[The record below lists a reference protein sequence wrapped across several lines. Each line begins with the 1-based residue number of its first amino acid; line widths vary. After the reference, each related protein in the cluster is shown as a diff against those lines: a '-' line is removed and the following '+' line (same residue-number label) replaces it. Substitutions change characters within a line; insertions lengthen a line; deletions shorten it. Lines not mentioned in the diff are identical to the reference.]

1 MDTVRLRN
9 TNRFP
14 TYRLSE
20 SLAETCSDI
29 LICSNKRTGDEV
41 VTVWENATDH
51 ELVMLWLWHNSEVRE
66 IYRLRAHTITTASLL
81 DGMGIA
87 VMCEQRECCLY
98 SDVITLAS
106 SSGVLARFR

>member
-20 SLAETCSDI
+20 SLAETYSDT
-29 LICSNKRTGDEV
+29 LIRSNKRTGDEV

-51 ELVMLWLWHNSEVRE
+51 ELVMLWLWHNGEVRE
-66 IYRLRAHTITTASLL
+66 IYRLASKMTTQASLL
-81 DGMGIA
+81 EGMGIA
-87 VMCEQRECCLY
+87 VISEARERCLY
-98 SDVITLAS
+98 NQVITDQSVSETA
-106 SSGVLARFR
+106 VRFE

>member
-1 MDTVRLRN
+1 MNTVRLRN

-20 SLAETCSDI
+20 SLAETCSDT
-29 LICSNKRTGDEV
+29 LIRSNKRTGDEV
-41 VTVWENATDH
+41 ATVWENATDH

-66 IYRLRAHTITTASLL
+66 IYRLRAHTISTASLL

-87 VMCEQRECCLY
+87 VICEQRQCCLY
-98 SDVITLAS
+98 NGVINQDSSVRKLAT
-106 SSGVLARFR
+106 FQ

>member
-1 MDTVRLRN
+1 M
-9 TNRFP
+9 
-14 TYRLSE
+14 
-20 SLAETCSDI
+20 
-29 LICSNKRTGDEV
+29 
-41 VTVWENATDH
+41 TVWENATDH
-51 ELVMLWLWHNSEVRE
+51 ELVMLWLWHNGEVRE

>member
-20 SLAETCSDI
+20 SLAETYSDT
-29 LICSNKRTGDEV
+29 LIRSNKRTGDEV

-51 ELVMLWLWHNSEVRE
+51 ELVMLWLWHNGEVRE

>member
-1 MDTVRLRN
+1 M
-9 TNRFP
+9 
-14 TYRLSE
+14 
-20 SLAETCSDI
+20 
-29 LICSNKRTGDEV
+29 
-41 VTVWENATDH
+41 TVWENATDH

-66 IYRLRAHTITTASLL
+66 IYRLRAQTITTASLL

>member
-20 SLAETCSDI
+20 SLAETCSDT
-29 LICSNKRTGDEV
+29 LIRSNKRTGDEV

-87 VMCEQRECCLY
+87 VMCEQRGCCLY

>member
-20 SLAETCSDI
+20 SLAETYSGT
-29 LICSNKRTGDEV
+29 LIRSNKRTGDEV

-87 VMCEQRECCLY
+87 VICEQRQCCLY
-98 SDVITLAS
+98 NGVINQDSSVRKLAN
-106 SSGVLARFR
+106 FQ

>member
-1 MDTVRLRN
+1 MNTVRLRN

-20 SLAETCSDI
+20 SLAETCSDT
-29 LICSNKRTGDEV
+29 LIRSNKRTGDEV

-66 IYRLRAHTITTASLL
+66 IYRLRAHTISTASLL

-87 VMCEQRECCLY
+87 VICEQRQCCLY
-98 SDVITLAS
+98 NGVINQDSSVRKLAT
-106 SSGVLARFR
+106 FQ

>member
-20 SLAETCSDI
+20 SLAETYSDT
-29 LICSNKRTGDEV
+29 LIRSNKRTGDEV

-106 SSGVLARFR
+106 SSGVLARFC

>member
-20 SLAETCSDI
+20 SLAENCSDT
-29 LICSNKRTGDEV
+29 LIRSNKRTGDEV

>member
-20 SLAETCSDI
+20 SLAETCSDT
-29 LICSNKRTGDEV
+29 LIRSNKRTGDEV

-66 IYRLRAHTITTASLL
+66 IYRLRAHTITIASLL

-87 VMCEQRECCLY
+87 VMCEQRGCCLY